1 MVDLHSDID
10 ELFAQLREVG
20 PVALAVSGGGDSMAM
35 LYLFAKWR
43 KRHPLTDNE
52 NLKTCELLPRDVVFS
67 VDHGLRP
74 EAAIEVEQVMAAAS
88 LLGFE
93 GRSLKLDKFQDGD
106 GLQSRA
112 RSARYEAMS
121 AEMAGIGISHLLTA
135 HTADDQAETFLMRL
149 QRGSG
154 VDGLS
159 AILPQRVLFGVTIVR
174 PLLGVR
180 GADLRSWL
188 RDEGV
193 SWVEDPSNRND
204 RFERVRVREWLS
216 NFDDNGGMVRGIGES
231 VRRLQKSRLALEA
244 IVDGFL
250 STHGFVH
257 LYGVIELPLEAFE
270 TLSFELQIRVLRR
283 LVLAF
288 GRDEPLLSSLEG
300 WVEHILS
307 MGNEKFAIAGVIVE
321 KRSKNSGVLVLTRE
335 TGRAELVEL
344 LFRPEDILKL
354 AKEQGAGK
362 GTGSASDQIRIVW
375 DNRIGFEFSFKDYE
389 RGAAALSAS
398 DGDLKVRGF
407 KSDEIARL
415 AEFMKAEPVKNFP
428 IDLKLLA
435 GVAGFWI
442 DGQLLA
448 VPQLENA
455 DEQLVK
461 LCFYPNDC
469 ERSGGL
475 EINAKFPLI
484 SLKEV

>member
-10 ELFAQLREVG
+10 ELFAPLNEVG

-35 LYLFAKWR
+35 LCLFAKWR

-52 NLKTCELLPRDVVFS
+52 NLKTSELLPRDVVFS

-93 GRSLKLDKFQDGD
+93 GRSLKLEKFQDGD

-112 RSARYEAMS
+112 RHARYEVMA

-159 AILPQRVLFGVTIVR
+159 AILPQRVLFGVTLVR
-174 PLLGVR
+174 PLLGVK

-188 RDEGV
+188 RDAGV

-216 NFDDNGGMVRGIGES
+216 NFNDNGGMVRGIGES
-231 VRRLQKSRLALEA
+231 VRRLQNSRASLQAMVDEFLRKNGRGYRYGLLTLEL
-244 IVDGFL
+244 D
-250 STHGFVH
+250 
-257 LYGVIELPLEAFE
+257 AFE
-270 TLSFELQIRVLRR
+270 ALSFDMQIRVLRC

-300 WVEHILS
+300 WVEHILF
-307 MGNEKFAIAGVIVE
+307 MKNEKFAIAGVIVE
-321 KRSKNSGVLVLTRE
+321 KHSKNSRVLVLTRE
-335 TGRAELVEL
+335 TGRAELEEL

-375 DNRIGFEFSFKDYE
+375 DNRVGFEFTFKDYE
-389 RGAAALSAS
+389 RVAAALSAS

-415 AEFMKAEPVKNFP
+415 AEFMKAEPVKNFS

-435 GVAGFWI
+435 GVAGYWI
-442 DGQLLA
+442 DGHLLA
-448 VPQLENA
+448 VPQLENE

-469 ERSGGL
+469 ERSDGL

-484 SLKEV
+484 SWNEV